1 MPIGTNTPNNKQYA
15 TLTGTFTGTVD
26 TIFWIRMNN
35 DNGTVFKWKTKQGSG
50 AWSSLTTVSDHSA
63 QTAKLLTLGMSVT
76 FTRSNLG
83 TYLAGDKWE
92 FTVSPDYRLAPNDT
106 TTSFDRLIPM
116 DKSDEQH
123 LIAINSKSGETAY
136 IENYNTDSPTII
148 QTQPIPAK
156 ATGYV
161 DYVVN
166 NKLAYVGIGKE
177 KSSQVVGF
185 VKNNQWGVSDAEEF
199 ERIQEKSYQTV
210 SVSSVSHKVFTD
222 SVMLQGGAGT
232 INDAYLSV
240 GFDYEDNESA
250 FYIYNNNTNKVY
262 KRDLP
267 GTPLAIRICPFL
279 QTSGKINGVAILMEP
294 TNGGY
299 INFMQTYSISDDG
312 TVTTFEKSF
321 NLEAPSGN
329 TSLNKFSDFLMIP
342 RVNNIN
348 SNSTIFDLILSAGE
362 TTDESSLRD
371 GYLFKVENF
380 KSYNESEFSGSSG
393 GNIEAGDYIPMS
405 PKNSYSG
412 EDKAA
417 NMWIEIRSDD
427 GSQQEVG
434 CTNHPTMMQRG
445 NLIHLGYDS
454 NGQNPYI
461 GVTVKLQPIFKYEDS
476 DQDEYGGYEIAI
488 IKPLWWDG
496 YKYWKLK
503 WVTYAVPLD
512 SSGRNACEMMAHMKM
527 SGTTTTS
534 ISSSNLQQS
543 NVPAP
548 ADAPLFASSAG
559 KSVNDRAM
567 VYSEADGQ
575 RIGFYYIQRE
585 ENVAKLKT
593 INDIE
598 TKSGHLSM
606 FPNTGG
612 STIYN
617 QFANYSSGTTDT
629 APANILSTNLP
640 STEDERPYVLSDRQ
654 VQMTGMTSASVPA
667 ANNSNHITR
676 RDDEG
681 DEYIEQ
687 QIGSG
692 SAGSNELSGNA
703 PWFNISTI
711 TTNTNKDWLGDASTR
726 KAFYKCSLLYD
737 GFQESALISVIGAY
751 DTGSAITD
759 GLQVPI
765 EIDEEAVVGEQKK
778 ISRRITS
785 VILYRA
791 DDSTQTSLEPEGL
804 YRFVEEVSIDKFY
817 LQSGKYKF
825 TVQDD
830 GSRGAS
836 NEALNGIPET
846 LGSLGVDYTVNASI
860 NGYMFIGNCNHPEFA
875 DGENVLFRSEP
886 GKYSIFNWS
895 QNFIQLDF
903 IPTALAS
910 FVGKLYVFGK
920 NQMCIV
926 NPETLIIE
934 ENISGIGCL
943 GPKALKTTSS
953 GLFWLDYNN
962 FYQSSPKIDKI
973 GTTIKKQPQCGWDMI
988 TNAEK
993 DLAVVGYDATRQCVL
1008 FFFHKTDS
1016 SGTDKRCWSYYIPQK
1031 RWDLWET
1038 TYKIFDTV
1046 DGDDGY
1052 PILLA
1057 EEGRIIKMGA
1067 GTSRRNW
1074 QWNSKKLTLGTDT
1087 NYKKVR
1093 VVKLDASSRPST
1105 SIKYQTN
1112 DESTYQSGTDVSNN
1126 YGSSWTG
1133 NAIKVASTYSKLR
1146 WVRLKA
1152 EGTNGSTTNVKGHS
1166 IGIVY
1171 KPKKPK

>member
-1 MPIGTNTPNNKQYA
+1 MAIDTSTPNNKQYA

-50 AWSSLTTVSDHSA
+50 AWSSETTVSDHSA

-76 FTRSNLG
+76 FTRSSLG

-106 TTSFDRLIPM
+106 SSSFDRLIPM

-156 ATGYV
+156 PTGYV

-166 NKLAYVGIGKE
+166 NKLAYVGVGKE

-185 VKNNQWGVSDAEEF
+185 VKNNQWGISDAEEF
-199 ERIQEKSYQTV
+199 EKIQEKSYQTV
-210 SVSSVSHKVFTD
+210 SVSSVNHKVFSD

-232 INDAYLSV
+232 INDAQLSV

-250 FYIYNNNTNKVY
+250 FYIYNNTTNKVY

-279 QTSGKINGVAILMEP
+279 QTSGKITGIAILMEP

-299 INFMQTYSISDDG
+299 INFMQTYSINDTG

-329 TSLNKFSDFLMIP
+329 TSLNKFSDFLMLP

-348 SNSTIFDLILSAGE
+348 DNSTIFDLILSAGE

-412 EDKAA
+412 ENKAA
-417 NMWIEIRSDD
+417 NMWIEIDSND
-427 GSQQEVG
+427 GSQEEIG
-434 CTNHPTMMQRG
+434 CSNHPTLMQRG
-445 NLIHLGYDS
+445 NLMHLGYDS

-476 DQDEYGGYEIAI
+476 DSDEYGGYEIATI
-488 IKPLWWDG
+488 RPLWWDG

-503 WVTYAVPLD
+503 WVTYAVPLN
-512 SSGRNACEMMAHMKM
+512 SSGRNPCEMMAHMKL
-527 SGTTTTS
+527 SGDTTTN
-534 ISSSNLQQS
+534 ISSSNLQQ
-543 NVPAP
+543 NDVPAP
-548 ADAPLFASSAG
+548 SDAPLFASSAS
-559 KSVNDRAM
+559 KDANDRAM
-567 VYSEADGQ
+567 VYAEADGQ

-593 INDIE
+593 IKDID

-617 QFANYSSGTTDT
+617 QFADYSSGTTDT
-629 APANILSTNLP
+629 APANTKSTNLP

-654 VQMTGMTSASVPA
+654 VQMTAMTSESVPA
-667 ANNSNHITR
+667 ASNSNHITR

-692 SAGSNELSGNA
+692 SANSNDLSSNA
-703 PWFNISTI
+703 PWFNINTI

-726 KAFYKCSLLYD
+726 KVFYKCSLLYD
-737 GFQESALISVIGAY
+737 GFQESALISIIGTY
-751 DTGSAITD
+751 PTSSAITD

-778 ISRRITS
+778 ISSSITS
-785 VILYRA
+785 E
-791 DDSTQTSLEPEGL
+791 TSLEPEGL
-804 YRFVEEVSIDKFY
+804 YRFVQEVSIDRFY

-836 NEALNGIPET
+836 YEALNGIPET

-1016 SGTDKRCWSYYIPQK
+1016 SGTDKRCWSYYIPQR

-1126 YGSSWTG
+1126 YGSSWSG

-1146 WVRLKA
+1146 WLRIKA
-1152 EGTNGSTTNVKGHS
+1152 EGTNGSTTNIKGHS

>member
-1 MPIGTNTPNNKQYA
+1 MAIDTSTPNNKQYA

-26 TIFWIRMNN
+26 TIFWIRINN

-50 AWSSLTTVSDHSA
+50 AWSSETTVSDHSA

-76 FTRSNLG
+76 FTRSSLG

-106 TTSFDRLIPM
+106 SSSFDRLIPM

-156 ATGYV
+156 PTGYV

-166 NKLAYVGIGKE
+166 NKLAYVGVGKD

-199 ERIQEKSYQTV
+199 ERVQEKSYQTV

-222 SVMLQGGAGT
+222 SVMLQGGATT
-232 INDAYLSV
+232 IDDAHLSI

-250 FYIYNNNTNKVY
+250 FYIYNNNTSKVY

-279 QTSGKINGVAILMEP
+279 QTSGKITGIAILMEP

-299 INFMQTYSISDDG
+299 INFMQTYSINDTG
-312 TVTTFEKSF
+312 TVATFEKSF

-348 SNSTIFDLILSAGE
+348 DNSTIFDLILSAGE
-362 TTDESSLRD
+362 TIDENSLID

-412 EDKAA
+412 ENKVA
-417 NMWIEIRSDD
+417 NMWIEISSDN
-427 GSQQEVG
+427 GSQTEIG
-434 CTNHPTMMQRG
+434 CSNHPTMMQRG

-461 GVTVKLQPIFKYEDS
+461 GVTVKLQSIFKYEDS
-476 DQDEYGGYEIAI
+476 DQDEYGGYEIAVI
-488 IKPLWWDG
+488 RPLWWDG

-512 SSGRNACEMMAHMKM
+512 SSGRNPCEMMAHMKI
-527 SGTTTTS
+527 SGTTTTN
-534 ISSSNLQQS
+534 ISSSNLQQ
-543 NVPAP
+543 NDVPAP
-548 ADAPLFASSAG
+548 ADAPLFASSAS

-567 VYSEADGQ
+567 VYAEADGQ

-593 INDIE
+593 INDIDA
-598 TKSGHLSM
+598 KSGHLSM

-629 APANILSTNLP
+629 APTNTKSTNLP
-640 STEDERPYVLSDRQ
+640 STEDESPYVLSDRQ
-654 VQMTGMTSASVPA
+654 VQMTSMTSESVPA
-667 ANNSNHITR
+667 TNNSNHITK

-687 QIGSG
+687 EIGSG
-692 SAGSNELSGNA
+692 SANSNELSGNA
-703 PWFNISTI
+703 PWFNINTI
-711 TTNTNKDWLGDASTR
+711 TTNSGKDWLGDANTR
-726 KAFYKCSLLYD
+726 KVFYKCSLLYD
-737 GFQESALISVIGAY
+737 GFQESALISIVGAY

-804 YRFVEEVSIDKFY
+804 YRFVEEVSIAKFY
-817 LQSGKYKF
+817 LQSNKYKF

-836 NEALNGIPET
+836 YEALNGIPET

-1126 YGSSWTG
+1126 YGSSWSG

>member
-1 MPIGTNTPNNKQYA
+1 MSIDTSTPNNKQYA

-50 AWSSLTTVSDHSA
+50 AWSSETTVSDHSA

-76 FTRSNLG
+76 FTRSSLG

-106 TTSFDRLIPM
+106 STSFDRLIPM
-116 DKSDEQH
+116 DKSDDQH

-156 ATGYV
+156 PTGYV

-166 NKLAYVGIGKE
+166 NKLAYVGVGKD

-199 ERIQEKSYQTV
+199 ERVQEKSYQTV

-232 INDAYLSV
+232 IDGAHLSI
-240 GFDYEDNESA
+240 GFDYEENESA
-250 FYIYNNNTNKVY
+250 FYIYNNNTSKVY

-279 QTSGKINGVAILMEP
+279 QTSGKITGIAILMEP

-299 INFMQTYSISDDG
+299 INFMQTYSINDTG
-312 TVTTFEKSF
+312 TVATFEKSF

-329 TSLNKFSDFLMIP
+329 TSLEKFSDFLMIP

-348 SNSTIFDLILSAGE
+348 DNSTIFDLILSAGE
-362 TTDESSLRD
+362 TTDESNLRD

-412 EDKAA
+412 ENKAA
-417 NMWIEIRSDD
+417 NMWIEISSDD
-427 GSQQEVG
+427 GSQTEIG
-434 CTNHPTMMQRG
+434 CSNHPTMMQRG

-461 GVTVKLQPIFKYEDS
+461 GVTVKLQPIFNYEDS
-476 DQDEYGGYEIAI
+476 EQGEYGGYEIAI
-488 IKPLWWDG
+488 IRPLWWDG

-512 SSGRNACEMMAHMKM
+512 SSGRNPCEMMAHMKL
-527 SGTTTTS
+527 SGTTTTN
-534 ISSSNLQQS
+534 ISSANVQQ
-543 NVPAP
+543 NNIPAP
-548 ADAPLFASSAG
+548 ADAPLFASSAS
-559 KSVNDRAM
+559 KSANDRAM
-567 VYSEADGQ
+567 VYSESDGQ

-593 INDIE
+593 IKDIE

-629 APANILSTNLP
+629 APTNTKSTNLP
-640 STEDERPYVLSDRQ
+640 STEDERPYILSDRQ
-654 VQMTGMTSASVPA
+654 VQMTGMTTASVPA
-667 ANNSNHITR
+667 TNNSNHITR

-681 DEYIEQ
+681 DEYIQ
-687 QIGSG
+687 QEIGSG
-692 SAGSNELSGNA
+692 SADSNDLSGNA
-703 PWFNISTI
+703 PWFNINTV
-711 TTNTNKDWLGDASTR
+711 TTNSSKDWLGDASTR
-726 KAFYKCSLLYD
+726 KVFYKCSLLYD
-737 GFQESALISVIGAY
+737 GFQESALISIVGTY
-751 DTGSAITD
+751 PTSSTITD

-791 DDSTQTSLEPEGL
+791 DDSTETSLEPEGL

-836 NEALNGIPET
+836 YEALNGIPET

-1016 SGTDKRCWSYYIPQK
+1016 SGTDKRCWSYYIPQR

-1038 TYKIFDTV
+1038 TYKVFDTV

-1126 YGSSWTG
+1126 YGSSWSG